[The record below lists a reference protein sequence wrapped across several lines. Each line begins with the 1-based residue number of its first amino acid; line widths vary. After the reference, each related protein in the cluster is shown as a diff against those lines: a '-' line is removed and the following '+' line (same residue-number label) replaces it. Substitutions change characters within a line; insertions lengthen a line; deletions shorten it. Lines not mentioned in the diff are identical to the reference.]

1 MKHEVVI
8 IMAEDDEGHAALME
22 RNLRRS
28 GLTNE
33 IIKFKDGEETLNFF
47 LREGEGPHRV
57 SGVRYILLLDIRM
70 PKVDGVTV
78 LRRLKQDPELIKIP
92 VIILTTTDDPREVGW
107 GYGPLMRPEWVVDP
121 EHNLYNIFY
130 SDTLMMMH

>member
-33 IIKFKDGEETLNFF
+33 IIKFKDG
-47 LREGEGPHRV
+47 
-57 SGVRYILLLDIRM
+57 
-70 PKVDGVTV
+70 
-78 LRRLKQDPELIKIP
+78 
-92 VIILTTTDDPREVGW
+92 
-107 GYGPLMRPEWVVDP
+107 
-121 EHNLYNIFY
+121 
-130 SDTLMMMH
+130 